1 MASKLMIVQ
10 ELSNAKIAHMR
21 WVKRADHLISGLP
34 VDKEFIPLEPT
45 TCGFGRW
52 LYGEVGQKL
61 RLSSEFQSLIEQ
73 IEFHHDTLHDVYG
86 EIYKIFF
93 VVPEKRS
100 LWHKILTFN
109 SKTVSKKE
117 MERARGYFHS
127 LQKTSTEMIKLLEK
141 LEVLVKESDDVNAV
155 RPMTMLKRA

>member
-1 MASKLMIVQ
+1 MLSKATIIQ
-10 ELSNAKIAHMR
+10 ELNSAKVAHMR

-61 RLSSEFQSLIEQ
+61 RVEEEFKSMIEQ
-73 IEFHHDTLHDVYG
+73 IEFYHDSLHDVYG

-93 VVPEKRS
+93 VMPEKRS
-100 LWHKILTFN
+100 LWQKILTFN
-109 SKTVSKKE
+109 SKQVTKKE
-117 MERARGYFHS
+117 MEKAREYFLS
-127 LQKTSTEMIKLLEK
+127 LQKTSTELVTLLER
-141 LEVLVKESDDVNAV
+141 LETVVKTSDNMT
-155 RPMTMLKRA
+155 RPISMLKRA